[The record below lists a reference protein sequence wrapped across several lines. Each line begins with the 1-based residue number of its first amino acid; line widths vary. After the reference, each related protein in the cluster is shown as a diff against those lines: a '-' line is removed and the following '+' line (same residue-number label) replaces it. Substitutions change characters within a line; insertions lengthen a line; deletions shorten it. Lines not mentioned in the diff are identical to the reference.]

1 MEAGQDMEQQQAMA
15 NGRAV
20 VRRSEEEILRHLEEQ
35 ERSGFTIKEYC
46 EVSDIVEQTFYSWVK
61 KYRPRP
67 EEAAGFAAIEVVAE
81 DRRPRLFA
89 EVGSIRLY
97 QEVSPEYLKSLLV

>member
-1 MEAGQDMEQQQAMA
+1 MEQQQAMA
-15 NGRAV
+15 NSRAV

-61 KYRPRP
+61 K
-67 EEAAGFAAIEVVAE
+67 
-81 DRRPRLFA
+81 
-89 EVGSIRLY
+89 
-97 QEVSPEYLKSLLV
+97 